1 MSEKPVL
8 YRKRL
13 IPSECIRLD
22 NDEIL
27 LRSDSLLVTRWKT
40 IRPKKE
46 LSCGSSCYLLDKGWK
61 VSRFLNHSGELICWY
76 CDIIDY
82 TWDAQTDTYVFI
94 DLLAFKPNTYNTPF
108 VFFQA
113 LTQSIKTIINFFA
126 RFEIRKRER
135 KCLLRLNPRALHIWQ
150 FQCLAP
156 ECPNRIHNAWHCT
169 SHVISLKHDSPPSR
183 FNQVL
188 QMPTHILPPAG
199 WEMTTIRL
207 SHR

>member
-46 LSCGSSCYLLDKGWK
+46 LSCGASCYLLDKGWK

-82 TWDAQTDTYVFI
+82 TWDVG
-94 DLLAFKPNTYNTPF
+94 
-108 VFFQA
+108 
-113 LTQSIKTIINFFA
+113 
-126 RFEIRKRER
+126 
-135 KCLLRLNPRALHIWQ
+135 
-150 FQCLAP
+150 
-156 ECPNRIHNAWHCT
+156 RIPT
-169 SHVISLKHDSPPSR
+169 SSPISW
-183 FNQVL
+183 
-188 QMPTHILPPAG
+188 PTCWSILPERSASRTWTRSPRP
-199 WEMTTIRL
+199 WR
-207 SHR
+207 RDC